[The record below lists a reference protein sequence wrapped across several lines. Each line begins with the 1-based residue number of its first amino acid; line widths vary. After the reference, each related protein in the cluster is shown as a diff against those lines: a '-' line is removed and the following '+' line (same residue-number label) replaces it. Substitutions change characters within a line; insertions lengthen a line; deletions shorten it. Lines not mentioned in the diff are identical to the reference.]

1 MAMPED
7 LVLVR
12 HGESEGNLADR
23 MAQAGDDSAFTPDF
37 RARHSSKYRL
47 TDLGREQARIAG
59 AWIRDHLGDRF
70 DRYLTSEYVRA
81 METAAL
87 LDLPGALWQAEFYL
101 RERDAGS
108 LDSLA
113 TDEKFRRFPEAMQ
126 ERDRDAFYWR
136 PPGGESLAEVSL
148 RVDRV
153 LDTLR
158 RARTPERVIVV
169 CHGEV
174 MRAFRVRIERIPQH
188 RYIELHAPRDIR
200 DQFHNCQILQ
210 YTRRDPAQPERVYE
224 HLAWMRSV
232 CPWDA
237 SLSRNV
243 WTPVTRPRYTNA
255 ELLALT
261 DLTPRLLAGPPVVAA
276 ESALP

>member
-1 MAMPED
+1 MAMPVD

-23 MAQAGDDSAFTPDF
+23 MAEEGDGSAYTPAF
-37 RARHSSKYRL
+37 RARHSSLYRL
-47 TDLGREQARIAG
+47 TDLGREQARWAG
-59 AWIRDHLGDRF
+59 EWIRETLGEDF
-70 DRYLTSEYVRA
+70 DRHLTSEYVRA

-87 LDLPGALWQAEFYL
+87 LGLPHALWQAELYL

-113 TDEKFRRFPEAMQ
+113 TDEQFRRFPEAMR

-188 RYIELHAPRDIR
+188 RYMELHDPPDIR
-200 DQFHNCQILQ
+200 DQIHNCQVLH
-210 YTRRDPAQPERVYE
+210 YTRRDPADPERIHDY
-224 HLAWMRSV
+224 LAWMRST
-232 CPWDA
+232 CPWDPA
-237 SLSRNV
+237 LSRDTWV
-243 WTPVTRPRYTNA
+243 PVTRPRYTDA
-255 ELLALT
+255 QLLAIVEQ
-261 DLTPRLLAGPPVVAA
+261 TPRLLSGPPVVEPSTA
-276 ESALP
+276 PG

>member
-1 MAMPED
+1 MAMPLD
-7 LVLVR
+7 LILVR

-23 MAQAGDDSAFTPDF
+23 LAQEGDLSAFTEAF
-37 RARHSSKYRL
+37 RARHSSMYRL

-59 AWIRDHLGDRF
+59 AWIRDNLGDGF
-70 DRYLTSEYVRA
+70 DRYLTSEYIRA
-81 METAAL
+81 METAAIL
-87 LDLPGALWQAEFYL
+87 GLPGAIWQTDFYL

-113 TDEKFRRFPEAMQ
+113 GDEKFRRFPEAMR

-148 RVDRV
+148 RADRV

-158 RARTPERVIVV
+158 RAHSPERVLIV

-174 MRAFRVRIERIPQH
+174 MRAMRVRIERIPQH
-188 RYIELHAPRDIR
+188 RYKELHAPSDLR
-200 DQFHNCQILQ
+200 DQIHNCQIFH
-210 YTRRDPAQPERVYE
+210 YTRRDPADPSRVSD
-224 HLAWMRSV
+224 HLAWMRST
-232 CPWDA
+232 CPWDP

-243 WTPVTRPRYTNA
+243 WSPVTRPRYTDA
-255 ELLALT
+255 ELLALVERA
-261 DLTPRLLAGPPVVAA
+261 PRLIAGPPAA
-276 ESALP
+276 PVSPAAS

>member
-1 MAMPED
+1 MPLD

-23 MAQAGDDSAFTPDF
+23 MSQAGDDSAWTPEF
-37 RARHSSKYRL
+37 RARHSSQYRL
-47 TDLGREQARIAG
+47 TDRGREQALIAG
-59 AWIRDHLGDRF
+59 AWIRANLGERF
-70 DRYLTSEYVRA
+70 DRHLTSEYVRA

-87 LDLPGALWQAEFYL
+87 LGLPGALWQAELYL

-113 TDEKFRRFPEAMQ
+113 TDEKFRRFPEAME
-126 ERDRDAFYWR
+126 ERERDAFYWR
-136 PPGGESLAEVSL
+136 PPGGESLAEVCL

-158 RARTPERVIVV
+158 RAPTPERVIIV

-188 RYIELHAPRDIR
+188 RYMELHAPADIR
-200 DQFHNCQILQ
+200 DQFHNCLVLH
-210 YTRRDPAQPERVYE
+210 YTRRDPARPERVE
-224 HLAWMRSV
+224 DHLAWMRST
-232 CPWDA
+232 CPWDP
-237 SLSRNV
+237 SLSRNL
-243 WTPVTRPRYTNA
+243 WQPVTRPRHTDS
-255 ELLALT
+255 ELLRIVERV
-261 DLTPRLLAGPPVVAA
+261 PRLLSDPVAGEVPAV
-276 ESALP
+276 S